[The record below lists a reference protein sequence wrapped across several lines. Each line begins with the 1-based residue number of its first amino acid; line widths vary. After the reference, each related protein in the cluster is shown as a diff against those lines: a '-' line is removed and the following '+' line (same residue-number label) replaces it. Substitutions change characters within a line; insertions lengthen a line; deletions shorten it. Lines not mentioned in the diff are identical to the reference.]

1 MIEHT
6 FDGVV
11 VMSDT
16 KKPTKYALGY
26 EVDGSL
32 NLLTENDSILF
43 ARYSNGKTAINPDL
57 NKIMYFDNE
66 DLAIEEAKSQGCSV
80 NGYPLATYEV
90 YDNAPDYID
99 RHGAPY
105 SPT

>member
-1 MIEHT
+1 
-6 FDGVV
+6 
-11 VMSDT
+11 MSDD

-26 EVDGSL
+26 EVDGGL

-66 DLAIEEAKSQGCSV
+66 ALAIEEARTQGH
-80 NGYPLATYEV
+80 NADGYRLATYEV
-90 YDNAPDYID
+90 YDNAPEYID
-99 RHGAPY
+99 RNGAPY

>member
-1 MIEHT
+1 
-6 FDGVV
+6 
-11 VMSDT
+11 MSDD

-43 ARYSNGKTAINPDL
+43 ARYSNGKTPINPDL
-57 NKIMYFDNE
+57 NKIMYFDDE
-66 DLAIEEAKSQGCSV
+66 ALAIEEARTQGCKV
-80 NGYPLATYEV
+80 DNYQLATYEAH
-90 YDNAPDYID
+90 DNAPDYID
-99 RHGAPY
+99 RNGAPY